1 MYFRKIEKISKV
13 TLTEEEQ
20 ELLNVLIFSGVS
32 SYLHE
37 LDKVCRKDNDIQ
49 SFILILREVEELLTK
64 LNFDFV
70 VNVKEIENYEM

>member
-13 TLTEEEQ
+13 ILTEEEQ

-37 LDKVCRKDNDIQ
+37 LDKVCRKKHDVQ
-49 SFILILREVEELLTK
+49 SFILILKEVQELLTK
-64 LNFDFV
+64 LNFDFMF
-70 VNVKEIENYEM
+70 NVKEIKDYEM